1 MNGVENATAL
11 LVALAVV
18 KLAELAI
25 RKVAAI
31 KNGDGKDFDR
41 LVALL
46 KTSIESEGNSTDA
59 LKQIV
64 DLTGRELETMKGI
77 EKELSSIRSDLR
89 MLSHEQSHLQRSVDK
104 LHDRFDKMTDLR
116 GYTPP
121 PKEPTP

>member
-1 MNGVENATAL
+1 MSSVENATAL

-31 KNGDGKDFDR
+31 KNGDGKDFAR
-41 LVALL
+41 LADLL
-46 KTSIESEGNSTDA
+46 KASMESEGSSTDA

-64 DLTGRELETMKGI
+64 DLTGRQLETMKGI

-104 LHDRFDKMTDLR
+104 LHDRFDKMTDAR
-116 GYTPP
+116 GYTGSS
-121 PKEPTP
+121 